1 MLFHYSD
8 DIVKAPVHNTQTL
21 LEEYVDTEKDVV
33 KGSIKQYQLD
43 IIAKEIKSS
52 LMTDV
57 IVRELYKYEVI
68 EEMAKFLDKDQR
80 TAVHYIFN
88 KIPKKKY
95 YEICCKYLKENLSE
109 SNRKTEIEKG
119 LRAWLAFLLWH
130 GYSSEYIYRFLRI
143 YVIKYITYMSKE
155 KIAKNYGIFPKSIVK
170 ELNGIFI
177 AYIGLEML
185 LFMQGKAINEYK
197 C

>member
-1 MLFHYSD
+1 MAEQKNKSAEQLLSD
-8 DIVKAPVHNTQTL
+8 LHQKRLEQALNEFNADKTRMAVGRL

-130 GYSSEYIYRFLRI
+130 GYSSEYIYRFLRNI
-143 YVIKYITYMSKE
+143 FEESINDPE
-155 KIAKNYGIFPKSIVK
+155 KKHRF
-170 ELNGIFI
+170 F
-177 AYIGLEML
+177 
-185 LFMQGKAINEYK
+185 
-197 C
+197 